1 MRTFKQVGMHFKDA
15 FQEIVPN
22 GTAELII
29 RKENPESEEFNG
41 VGIRVRFGGGGESLR
56 MGQLSGGQKAVVAL
70 ALIFAIQV
78 GERIGLHSSARI
90 RRPFTC
96 WTKWT
101 RSWTRSTV

>member
-1 MRTFKQVGMHFKDA
+1 MHFKDA

-29 RKENPESEEFNG
+29 RKENPES
-41 VGIRVRFGGGGESLR
+41 LR

-78 GERIGLHSSARI
+78 SESSRLPSSARTPL
-90 RRPFTC
+90 PFTC
-96 WTKWT
+96 WMRWM
-101 RSWTRSTV
+101 RSWTRSTD

>member
-1 MRTFKQVGMHFKDA
+1 MRKFNQVGLHFKDA

-22 GTAELII
+22 GTGELII

-78 GERIGLHSSARI
+78 SESSRLPSSARTPL
-90 RRPFTC
+90 PFTC
-96 WTKWT
+96 WMRWM
-101 RSWTRSTV
+101 RSWTRSTD

>member
-1 MRTFKQVGMHFKDA
+1 MHFKDA

-56 MGQLSGGQKAVVAL
+56 MGQLSGRTEGGGGVGPHLRHSGKRVV
-70 ALIFAIQV
+70 
-78 GERIGLHSSARI
+78 
-90 RRPFTC
+90 
-96 WTKWT
+96 
-101 RSWTRSTV
+101 STSQ

>member
-70 ALIFAIQV
+70 A
-78 GERIGLHSSARI
+78 SSS
-90 RRPFTC
+90 PF
-96 WTKWT
+96 
-101 RSWTRSTV
+101 R